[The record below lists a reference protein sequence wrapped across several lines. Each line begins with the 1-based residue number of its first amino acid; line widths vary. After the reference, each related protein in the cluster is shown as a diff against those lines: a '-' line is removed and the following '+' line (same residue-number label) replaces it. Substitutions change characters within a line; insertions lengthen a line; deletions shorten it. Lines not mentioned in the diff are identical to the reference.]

1 MKLKKTATAMA
12 LSAMLALGAAPMAF
26 AAEGEAST
34 GTDADTSA
42 DSNIQGDGTGDT
54 TVLVE
59 TVATNIS
66 VTVPLQ
72 IKVVG
77 PAEGGALSGV
87 PSNYNIVN
95 NSVYPI
101 KVASVIATADED
113 GNWNISETALTD
125 ESASTAKIGDI
136 NLTLQMAGAAAPL
149 TVKET
154 AQEPTDW
161 IVPAKGA
168 DAGTT
173 KNIAVAGSL
182 SQIKSVKDAATTA
195 VKVQY
200 TIAATS
206 AEEPAPTPD
215 PTPEPD
221 PVA

>member
-1 MKLKKTATAMA
+1 MKLKKTATAVA
-12 LSAMLALGAAPMAF
+12 LTALLALGAAPVAF
-26 AAEGEAST
+26 AADGNT
-34 GTDADTSA
+34 NADTSA

-54 TVLVE
+54 TVMVE

-87 PSNYNIVN
+87 PTNYNIVN

-101 KVASVIATADED
+101 KVASVIATADEA
-113 GNWNISETALTD
+113 GNWGISETALTD
-125 ESASTAKIGDI
+125 QSESTAKIGDI
-136 NLTLQMAGAAAPL
+136 NLTLQMTGAAAPL
-149 TVKET
+149 TVKT
-154 AQEPTDW
+154 TSQDLTDW
-161 IVPAKGA
+161 IVDAKTA

-206 AEEPAPTPD
+206 VAEPAPAPD
-215 PTPEPD
+215 PD